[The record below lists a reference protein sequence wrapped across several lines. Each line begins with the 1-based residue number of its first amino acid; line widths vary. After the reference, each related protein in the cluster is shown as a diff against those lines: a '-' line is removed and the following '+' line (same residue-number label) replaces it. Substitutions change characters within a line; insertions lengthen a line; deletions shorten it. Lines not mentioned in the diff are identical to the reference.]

1 MPPSLPLS
9 LTTALTLYPATNNM
23 TIDKVYKT
31 LTDILKKAGADS
43 PAFDAISLMEAVLG
57 TKRSDLT
64 LFPEKEVSHTDSE
77 KLLALAK
84 RRALGEPLQYII
96 GYWEFFGRRFYVG
109 EGVLI
114 PRDDTEVVLSCTFE
128 FLDSLKKDRPIKIL
142 DLCSG
147 SGILAVSLKCRY
159 PQAQVTAVE
168 ISPLALPYLR
178 RNARENNADIN
189 IIHADI
195 FECADEFSD
204 EEFDLIISNPP
215 YVTDE
220 DMENLQKEVRFEPS
234 LALAGGKDGCDFYRK
249 IIPLYA
255 KKLRNGGMLAFEYD
269 GSQAHVI
276 EALMIRADFCNI
288 RIFDDIGGV
297 HRAIN
302 GTLHKV

>member
-1 MPPSLPLS
+1 
-9 LTTALTLYPATNNM
+9 M

-64 LFPEKEVSHTDSE
+64 LFPDKDVSKADSE
-77 KLLALAK
+77 KLLALAN
-84 RRALGEPLQYII
+84 RRAQGEPLQYII
-96 GYWEFFGRRFYVG
+96 GYWEFFGRKFYVG

-114 PRDDTEVVLSCTFE
+114 PRDDTEVVLTCTFE
-128 FLDSLKKDRPIKIL
+128 FLDSLKEDRPIKIL

-147 SGILAVSLKCRY
+147 SGILAISLKCRY

-168 ISPLALPYLR
+168 ISHLALPYLR
-178 RNARENNADIN
+178 KNARENNAGIN

-195 FECADEFSD
+195 FECADIFSD

-234 LALAGGKDGCDFYRK
+234 LALAGGKDGCDFYRR
-249 IIPLYA
+249 IIPLYTR
-255 KKLRNGGMLAFEYD
+255 KLRKGGMLAFEYD
-269 GSQAHVI
+269 GTQAQAI
-276 EALMIRADFCNI
+276 EAMMKQANFGNI

-302 GTLHKV
+302 GTLQNI